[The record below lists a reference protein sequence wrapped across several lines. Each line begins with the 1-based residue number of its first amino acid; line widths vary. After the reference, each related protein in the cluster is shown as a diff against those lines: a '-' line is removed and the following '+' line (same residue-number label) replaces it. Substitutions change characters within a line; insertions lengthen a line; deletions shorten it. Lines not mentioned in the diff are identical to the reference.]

1 MRAEIEAQIATHRLQ
16 AQSLEGRA
24 HEAWLGAR
32 QAERRLDES
41 RAESAALRRRLTS
54 IAENPAGA
62 SDLISKLFYFHIEYE
77 YGNKYLYFRWFTW
90 FIE

>member
-1 MRAEIEAQIATHRLQ
+1 MNFYFRSQNDSLRAEIEAQIATHRLQ

-62 SDLISKLFYFHIEYE
+62 SDLISK
-77 YGNKYLYFRWFTW
+77 
-90 FIE
+90 